1 MSRSIR
7 MLALA
12 VGLLGA
18 PALAASA
25 EDVAGLRPEWTVE
38 PTPGGRAR
46 VVGYLYNTNIKYGTN
61 VLLRVDRIG
70 ADGAVAG
77 TYRRRI
83 VGDVLAGG
91 RSPFDV
97 PVAEAGTY
105 RVTVET
111 VDWVMECR

>member
-1 MSRSIR
+1 
-7 MLALA
+7 MLRTARVLA
-12 VGLLGA
+12 MAIVLGA
-18 PALAASA
+18 LPPMAVAQ
-25 EDVAGLRPEWTVE
+25 DVTWLRPEWTVE
-38 PTPGGRAR
+38 PAPGGRAR

-70 ADGAVAG
+70 ADGAVTG

-83 VGDVLAGG
+83 VGDVLSGG

-97 PVAEAGTY
+97 PVAESGTY